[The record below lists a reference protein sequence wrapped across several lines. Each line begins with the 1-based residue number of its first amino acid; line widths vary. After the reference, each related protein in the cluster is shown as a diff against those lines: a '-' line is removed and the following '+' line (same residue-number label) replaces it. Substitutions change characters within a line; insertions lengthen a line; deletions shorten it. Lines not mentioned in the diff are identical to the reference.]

1 MVCNGFSFKDW
12 PFHIMTYC
20 AGQANWLHLVPLWR
34 NVIGLLLMREFWGE
48 QLNEEGASGGKVTH
62 SYSLGFFR
70 AEELSCCSCV
80 AGRSKKPCNLLL
92 TVKQW
97 WCRRFKSSQFSR
109 TILCIH
115 QCMYNVN
122 TEDFCAWFGVDSCMY
137 ICRLV
142 YCVNTSINILDFMVP
157 VPLNYLNVI
166 KSYMSSAG
174 AKYADIMA

>member
-1 MVCNGFSFKDW
+1 
-12 PFHIMTYC
+12 MTYC
-20 AGQANWLHLVPLWR
+20 AGQANWLHLVPLWE

-62 SYSLGFFR
+62 SLGFFR
-70 AEELSCCSCV
+70 AEKLSCCSSAV
-80 AGRSKKPCNLLL
+80 LLAGKENRAIERTQSPIICC
-92 TVKQW
+92 KQSSSGDVVV
-97 WCRRFKSSQFSR
+97 SSQVKFQEQYC
-109 TILCIH
+109 CIH
-115 QCMYNVN
+115 QCIYNVN
-122 TEDFCAWFGVDSCMY
+122 TVDFRAWFEVDSCMY